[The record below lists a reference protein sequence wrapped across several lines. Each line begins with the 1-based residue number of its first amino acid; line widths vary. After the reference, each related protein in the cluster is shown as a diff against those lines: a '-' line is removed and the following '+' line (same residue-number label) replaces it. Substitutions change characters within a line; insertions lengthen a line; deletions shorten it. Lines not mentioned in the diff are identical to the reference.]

1 LRGSKLSKDEK
12 IFDGTL
18 FTGEE
23 SKKLGLV
30 DGVGSMI
37 EILERKYP

>member
-1 LRGSKLSKDEK
+1 MHTKLINQIMTLRGSKLSKDEK

-23 SKKLGLV
+23 SK
-30 DGVGSMI
+30 
-37 EILERKYP
+37 